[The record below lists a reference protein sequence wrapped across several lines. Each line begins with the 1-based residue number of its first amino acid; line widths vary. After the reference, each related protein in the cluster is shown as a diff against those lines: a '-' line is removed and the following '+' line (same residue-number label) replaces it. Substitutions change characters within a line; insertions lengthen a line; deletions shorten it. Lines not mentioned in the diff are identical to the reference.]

1 LYRRTILRLSVIASF
16 GCVVLANNAMSQQQ
30 SLKEQLVGAWA
41 YVSSTAKLPD
51 GSPLWG
57 ANPKG
62 LITFS
67 ENGSFSWQI
76 FRSDR
81 PKFAVEETACRGRRR
96 KNAATL
102 QGSLAYFG
110 TYSVNEAE
118 KIITTVVEGST
129 YPNSEGETLK
139 RVVTR
144 ITADTLVY
152 EKSGDDTGRRGSRRR
167 GRNSIKPLRLEFE
180 MLVRACL
187 TSSGLRCQ
195 LDRPASTMTWLEG
208 VNENFGLRCPGGQV
222 GRDAAAPHG
231 LADINS
237 CVRANVRFAIF

>member
-1 LYRRTILRLSVIASF
+1 MYRCTILRLSVIASF

-30 SLKEQLVGAWA
+30 SLKKQLVGAWA

-62 LITFS
+62 LMIFS

-81 PKFAVEETACRGRRR
+81 PKFASKNRMQGTPEE
-96 KNAATL
+96 NAATL

-152 EKSGDDTGRRGSRRR
+152 KNPATTRGERV
-167 GRNSIKPLRLEFE
+167 E
-180 MLVRACL
+180 
-187 TSSGLRCQ
+187 
-195 LDRPASTMTWLEG
+195 
-208 VNENFGLRCPGGQV
+208 
-222 GRDAAAPHG
+222 AAWKK
-231 LADINS
+231 LN
-237 CVRANVRFAIF
+237 